1 VQESRKKEE
10 GMSDMRRNQYKET
23 HVNRDRDYEVE
34 EIASNSEGKPSTIIP
49 PEYWEEFKE
58 RCK

>member
-1 VQESRKKEE
+1 
-10 GMSDMRRNQYKET
+10 MDMPKDQHKET
-23 HVNRDRDYEVE
+23 HISRDYEVE